1 MVRTHQVSKFYPAST
16 QRVGFFPRVIP
27 RQNPLPKTTAGAMAV
42 HRRKIFPSR
51 LQSKPQHR
59 RLENMASIYKRKNE
73 NGTTVWRAVIRIKGY
88 PSISNHFERKQEA
101 DDWAKETERRITLG
115 QFNFTAHN
123 KHHTYTDLLHRMEGD
138 GAFDL
143 QRSFENCRSQFDYWK
158 QRLGVYA
165 LIHITPELIAQER
178 KLLIESPLIDDAK
191 RSPSTINRYIAV
203 LSSTLGYAVKKLRWI
218 TENPCKTLSRLKES
232 AGRDRIL
239 NDDEI
244 TRLLDA
250 CKQSK
255 SSLLYPIVLFALT
268 TGARRGEILKLEW
281 RHIDLKKGIA
291 FLTETKNGRP
301 RSVALSDPVIAELK
315 ALYSLRNPAKPL
327 VFASKTAFGQID
339 IKKGWMQA
347 VQRAG
352 LTDYHFHDLRHQ
364 FATFAAGQGA
374 SNVELATAMEHRT
387 LSMLL
392 RYSNLDAKNSKKFS
406 DHISERILKG
416 KNHD

>member
-1 MVRTHQVSKFYPAST
+1 VIHQL
-16 QRVGFFPRVIP
+16 
-27 RQNPLPKTTAGAMAV
+27 NPLTKTLAGAMAV
-42 HRRKIFPSR
+42 QRRKIFPSPPIE
-51 LQSKPQHR
+51 SQHR

-101 DDWAKETERRITLG
+101 DDWAKETERRIKLG
-115 QFNFTAHN
+115 QFNFAAHN

-143 QRSFENCRSQFDYWK
+143 QRSFKNCRSQFAYWK
-158 QRLGVYA
+158 QRLGAYA

-178 KLLIESPLIDDAK
+178 KTLTESTRGPA
-191 RSPSTINRYIAV
+191 TINRYIAV
-203 LSSTLGYAVKKLRWI
+203 LSSTFSYAAKKLRWI
-218 TENPCKTLSRLKES
+218 AENPCRNILKLKEGS
-232 AGRDRIL
+232 GRDRIL
-239 NDDEI
+239 NDEEI
-244 TRLLDA
+244 ARLLDA

-255 SSLLYPIVLFALT
+255 SKLLYPIVLFALT

-281 RHIDLKKGIA
+281 RHVDLDKGIA

-315 ALYSLRNPAKPL
+315 ALHNIRHPSKPL
-327 VFASKTAFGQID
+327 VFASKTVFGQID
-339 IKKGWMQA
+339 IKKTWMQA

-352 LTDYHFHDLRHQ
+352 LIDYHFHDLRHQ

-374 SNVELATAMEHRT
+374 SNVELATAMGHRT
-387 LSMLL
+387 LSQLL

-416 KNHD
+416 NTP

>member
-1 MVRTHQVSKFYPAST
+1 
-16 QRVGFFPRVIP
+16 
-27 RQNPLPKTTAGAMAV
+27 
-42 HRRKIFPSR
+42 
-51 LQSKPQHR
+51 
-59 RLENMASIYKRKNE
+59 MASIYKRKNQD
-73 NGTTVWRAVIRIKGY
+73 GTTVWRAVIRIKGY

-101 DDWAKETERRITLG
+101 DDWAKETERRIKLG
-115 QFNFTAHN
+115 QFNFSAHN
-123 KHHTYTDLLHRMEGD
+123 KHHTYADLLYRMEGD

-143 QRSFENCRSQFDYWK
+143 QRSFKNCRSQFDYWK
-158 QRLGVYA
+158 QRLGAYA

-178 KLLIESPLIDDAK
+178 KVLIDSPLPDGSN
-191 RSPSTINRYIAV
+191 RSPATVNRYAAV
-203 LSSTLGYAVKKLRWI
+203 LSATFGYAVKKLRWI
-218 TENPCKTLSRLKES
+218 SENPCRTLSRLKEG

-239 NDDEI
+239 NDNEI

-255 SSLLYPIVLFALT
+255 STLLYPIVLFALT
-268 TGARRGEILKLEW
+268 TGSRRGEILKLEW
-281 RHIDLKKGIA
+281 RHVDLEKGIA

-301 RSVALSDPVIAELK
+301 RSVALSGPVIAELK
-315 ALYSLRNPAKPL
+315 ALYEARNPSKPL
-327 VFASKTAFGQID
+327 VFASKTAFGRID

-374 SNVELATAMEHRT
+374 SNVELATAMGHRT
-387 LSMLL
+387 LSQLL

-416 KNHD
+416 STHE